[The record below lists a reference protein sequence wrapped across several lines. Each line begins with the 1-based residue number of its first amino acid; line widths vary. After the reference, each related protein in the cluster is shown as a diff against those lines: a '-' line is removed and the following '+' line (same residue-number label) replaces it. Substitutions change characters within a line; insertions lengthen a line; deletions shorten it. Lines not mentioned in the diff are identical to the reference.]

1 MPFTEIV
8 QRFTRKELS
17 ADEAVAQLK
26 EEGIFNTAFMMLL
39 EEYLETRVVRDS
51 YFPNNSGK

>member
-8 QRFTRKELS
+8 QKFTRKELS

-26 EEGIFNTAFMMLL
+26 EEGVLNIAFMMLL
-39 EEYLETRVVRDS
+39 EEYLETRAVRDS
-51 YFPNNSGK
+51 YFPNDAER